1 MENNMDKTTFLVT
14 TSATAESITSR
25 MAGVDDTCTVGKI
38 GEMVLPAGLLPSVLV
53 VDKNGE
59 AVTVASL
66 FDVVEDQHKQIELRD
81 GWVASHRAER
91 TKVEGTLNKVWDV
104 IKEHLTEEG
113 MTDPDEYE
121 VTQRLLTLGMPPF
134 ARTVECTFRASF
146 DVTIRVHNVPQSVSA
161 QEVLDA
167 MNMRVEDAINEISVD
182 DSTLYVQDR
191 SRNRYELD
199 EVTLYDCSAEI
210 DEADYSE
217 DDD

>member
-66 FDVVEDQHKQIELRD
+66 FDVIDDQNKQIGLRD
-81 GWVASHRAER
+81 GWLASQRAER
-91 TKVEGTLNKVWDV
+91 TKVENTLTEVFSV
-104 IKEHLTEEG
+104 IKEYLREEG
-113 MTDPDEYE
+113 LEDADNDITRKLID
-121 VTQRLLTLGMPPF
+121 LGMPPF
-134 ARTVECTFRASF
+134 ARTVECTYRATF
-146 DVTIRVHNVPQSVSA
+146 DVTIRVHEVPFTVSGE
-161 QEVLDA
+161 QVMDA
-167 MNMRVEDAINEISVD
+167 LSERVEYAMNEISVD
-182 DSTLYVQDR
+182 DSEISVLDR
-191 SRNRYELD
+191 DRRRVDLP

-210 DEADYSE
+210 DEQDYSE
-217 DDD
+217 ED